1 MKAGMFPLHVWLPD
15 AHPVA
20 LDIEKIG
27 GLAGKLPLVAAS
39 FLIAFAGIGGIP
51 GFNGYV
57 SKTILHHAI
66 VETAEHSRLPSFV
79 LAEKIF
85 VLTGALT
92 LCYFAKLFSGLFL
105 GELPRPLAAKNYR
118 LPKRVYAVLFV
129 SAAAILAIGLFPS
142 LLLEKAVIPG
152 LAGLSLDAGHLH
164 GLNVWNFGDLRES
177 LIILSLAA
185 VIYPVLLRLRF
196 FALQAAV
203 PVEFGIPA
211 LPPGN
216 DAFKCLFPVLHTAG
230 WIVKPP
236 LPAVRQAFNSAT
248 WPPCLMLLSTRP
260 MKERERPEN

>member
-1 MKAGMFPLHVWLPD
+1 MFPLHVWLPD

-152 LAGLSLDAGHLH
+152 LAGFSLDAGHLH
-164 GLNVWNFGDLRES
+164 GLNVWNLAISGKPDYTLTGGCH
-177 LIILSLAA
+177 LSGFTALA
-185 VIYPVLLRLRF
+185 L